1 MENINAYFASKITF
15 IRYLL
20 VILISSISI
29 GVLAEVQNPK
39 SIDGSWVNSG
49 GRDHESAQNLRF
61 TFAVTKAGEFDLRL
75 ESATPTPCIDTVLF
89 LLDKTAQK
97 NTVMMIGKILQNLP
111 IRIVLEIREL

>member
-29 GVLAEVQNPK
+29 GVLAEAQNPK

-49 GRDHESAQNLRF
+49 GRDHESAQNPRY
-61 TFAVTKAGEFDLRL
+61 TFEVTQAGEFDIRL
-75 ESATPTPCIDTVLF
+75 ESVALSKVVVCVMRKYSVVSVHIDSRSFVITLSGLHLCSF
-89 LLDKTAQK
+89 KL
-97 NTVMMIGKILQNLP
+97 N
-111 IRIVLEIREL
+111 